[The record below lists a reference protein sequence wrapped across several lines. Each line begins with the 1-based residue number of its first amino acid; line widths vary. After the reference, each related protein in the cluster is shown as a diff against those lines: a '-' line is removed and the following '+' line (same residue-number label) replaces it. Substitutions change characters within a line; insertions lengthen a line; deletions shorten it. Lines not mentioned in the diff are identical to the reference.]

1 MPQTDGRRVLV
12 TGVSGQLAGQ
22 LASRLEDDER
32 VDHVIGV
39 DLREPGPELARTG
52 FVRADLREAGMAD
65 VLEEAGIDT
74 VVHTDLVTSPAQAG
88 GRTPMRERNVIATMQ
103 LLAAVQRARRVRRL
117 VVRSSTAV
125 YGGAPTAPALLAED
139 AEPPTRPRGPAS
151 EDIAEVERCVA
162 AFVRRRDD
170 VAVSV
175 LRFAELVGPTV
186 ESPLTRLFALPVVPT
201 LLGHDPRLQL
211 CHEADAA
218 DVACAMALDDRPG
231 TYNVAGPG
239 VVYLSQA
246 LRLAGKPGVPV
257 PPGMAA
263 STAGLTHG
271 AAAVGGLARRRVPAG
286 LARRGA
292 AGVARRGTA
301 AAGLARRGTAADL
314 ARRGVEAA
322 GRVREAA
329 EADFTLD
336 QVELLSHSRVAN
348 IDRLRDH
355 AGLHP
360 RFPTREAFEDFLAS
374 GRVTPTV
381 DAERLAA
388 WQARLARLAGWEAVE
403 RPSGSDSPPDD
414 SGPPPP
420 GATPG
425 HSGTRSTPSGP
436 RPTSTEEH

>member
-1 MPQTDGRRVLV
+1 MPQTDARRVLV
-12 TGVSGQLAGQ
+12 TGISGQLAGQ

-32 VDHVIGV
+32 VDHVVGV
-39 DLREPGPELARTG
+39 DLREPGPELARTEL
-52 FVRADLREAGMAD
+52 VRADLREAGMAD

-74 VVHTDLVTSPAQAG
+74 VVHTDLITSPGQAG
-88 GRTPMRERNVIATMQ
+88 GRTPMRERNVLATMQ

-125 YGGAPTAPALLAED
+125 YGSAPTAPALLAED
-139 AEPPTRPRGPAS
+139 AEPPTRPRGPAG

-246 LRLAGKPGVPV
+246 LRLAGRPGVPV
-257 PPGMAA
+257 PAGMAA
-263 STAGLTHG
+263 STAGLAHG
-271 AAAVGGLARRRVPAG
+271 AAAAG
-286 LARRGA
+286 
-292 AGVARRGTA
+292 
-301 AAGLARRGTAADL
+301 GLARRGTAAGL
-314 ARRGVEAA
+314 ARRETAAGLVRRGVEAA
-322 GRVREAA
+322 GRVRQAA
-329 EADFTLD
+329 EAELTLD
-336 QVELLSHSRVAN
+336 QVELLSHGRVAN

-360 RFPTREAFEDFLAS
+360 RFSTRQAFEDFLAS

-388 WQARLARLAGWEAVE
+388 WQARLARLAGWEAAE
-403 RPSGSDSPPDD
+403 RPPDSDSPPDD
-414 SGPPPP
+414 AGPPAHGAAP
-420 GATPG
+420 GPSRA
-425 HSGTRSTPSGP
+425 RSTPSGP
-436 RPTSTEEH
+436 PPTSTEER